1 MKDKVIFWLDQDF
14 TYYGIANYLQKK
26 ADCDFFAIIDVTN
39 KVKTFFK
46 EQELVEFKKTWY
58 YFENISRNE
67 EIDLEY
73 LQNFEKKYN
82 INLWELAINERI
94 FYNYN
99 HFHNFSDEEILSILT
114 QECKLFESILDE
126 ANPDLYITLSNLDS
140 SKISKFSPV
149 MPGILEAN
157 L

>member
-73 LQNFEKKYN
+73 LQNFEKN
-82 INLWELAINERI
+82 I
-94 FYNYN
+94 
-99 HFHNFSDEEILSILT
+99 T
-114 QECKLFESILDE
+114 
-126 ANPDLYITLSNLDS
+126 
-140 SKISKFSPV
+140 
-149 MPGILEAN
+149 
-157 L
+157 

>member
-39 KVKTFFK
+39 KVKNFFK
-46 EQELVEFKKTWY
+46 EQKLVEFKKTWY
-58 YFENISRNE
+58 YFENISRKE

-126 ANPDLYITLSNLDS
+126 AKPDFVILQ
-140 SKISKFSPV
+140 KEQKFHQQTYYQ
-149 MPGILEAN
+149 
-157 L
+157 